1 MDAPISITLAHLII
15 IWTLSI
21 VLLAWMLIFAI
32 LALRPK
38 GPLQDERLMKGD
50 TNLSNIHTPRT
61 SVSHQFFIHQTELI
75 SAQTYNHNLS
85 TTNSEI
91 PATPVM

>member
-21 VLLAWMLIFAI
+21 ILLAWMLIFAI
-32 LALRPK
+32 LALRPTRLK
-38 GPLQDERLMKGD
+38 GTLQDKPITTRQTGM
-50 TNLSNIHTPRT
+50 NTPRATT
-61 SVSHQFFIHQTELI
+61 SSQFFVHQTELI
-75 SAQTYNHNLS
+75 STRSYNLEAS
-85 TTNSEI
+85 TTSNEI